1 MKTTE
6 KKRRRRREDRER
18 ERERERERAGA
29 VSRENKLEAS
39 KMQQSPSNESLRSA
53 LREVRASAFSVFSFS
68 IPQDKKTQR
77 EREREEKRE
86 ESYENP
92 FDI

>member
-6 KKRRRRREDRER
+6 KKRRRRREER
-18 ERERERERAGA
+18 ERERERERGGA

-77 EREREEKRE
+77 ERERERE
-86 ESYENP
+86 ERRELRKS
-92 FDI
+92 F

>member
-53 LREVRASAFSVFSFS
+53 LREVRASAFSVLSFS

-77 EREREEKRE
+77 ERERERE
-86 ESYENP
+86 ERRELRKS
-92 FDI
+92 F